1 MNNKFG
7 VEIEINS
14 FDNRDFF
21 KNPLKRGELP
31 VGLEDVANILSNF
44 GTDAIVQPWGYNHN
58 NSKWICKPDASC
70 GIEVCS
76 PVFEQNNFKEL
87 ISVINLFASNDK
99 IKIDDRCSFHVHV
112 DIGTIE
118 DFYNSN
124 LLSSILAW
132 WIKCEHVF
140 MDFAVR
146 HRKHNKYCRFIGKT
160 ELFDHDEKVSAFRA
174 ISKLSDKYLTLNTYH
189 LFNKRRWTLE
199 FRLGEGTKDEVF
211 VKNWISIILKF
222 IDRCGKTSPPD
233 TYKWIHHHE
242 VFDFLDFS
250 EKEIDLKIWFL
261 KRLLLNCDK
270 KTPIGQFS
278 HAQYVKILDKI

>member
-1 MNNKFG
+1 MNKFG

-21 KNPLKRGELP
+21 KIPLRRGENP
-31 VGLEDVANILSNF
+31 IGLEEVADLLSNS
-44 GTDAIVQPWGYNHN
+44 GVDVEIQKWGYNHN
-58 NSKWICKPDASC
+58 NYKWICKPDASC

-76 PVFEQNNFKEL
+76 PVFEQDNFKDL
-87 ISVINLFASNDK
+87 ISVINLFASDNR
-99 IKIDDRCSFHVHV
+99 IKVDERCSFHVHV
-112 DIGTIE
+112 ETGREE

-124 LLSSILAW
+124 SLSSILAW

-140 MDFAVR
+140 MDFAVP
-146 HRKHNKYCRFIGKT
+146 HRKNNKYCRFIGRT
-160 ELFDHDEKVSAFRA
+160 ELFDHDEKVSAFRV

-189 LFNKRRWTLE
+189 LFNKRRFTLE
-199 FRLGEGTKDEVF
+199 FRIGEGTKDEIF
-211 VKNWISIILKF
+211 VKNWLSIVFKF
-222 IDRCGKTSPPD
+222 IDAAKKRQPPED
-233 TYKWIHHHE
+233 FKWLNHDD

-250 EKEIDLKIWFL
+250 QKELDLKIWFL

-270 KTPIGQFS
+270 KTQIGQFS